1 MKTRKIIVE
10 IVCFILMMNFFYDG
24 IYKVAY
30 WQNFGVWMYYAPLLD
45 PVSGVLK
52 YSIPIGEIIL
62 AISFFLPRFR
72 KWALYVSIGT
82 LLIFVFWIMTV
93 SLFTHR
99 LFWPFHALWAKP
111 NWVEKMLFALA
122 FCWLSFV
129 ALILQR
135 PLGSRQSD
143 SKFLRN
149 MPADAS

>member
-10 IVCFILMMNFFYDG
+10 IICFTLMMNFFYDG
-24 IYKVAY
+24 IYKMAY

-45 PVSGVLK
+45 SVSGVLK

-62 AISFFLPRFR
+62 AVSFFLPRFR
-72 KWALYVSIGT
+72 KWALYASIGA

-99 LFWPFHALWAKP
+99 LFWPFQALWAKP
-111 NWVEKMLFALA
+111 NWIEKMLFSLA

-135 PLGSRQSD
+135 PLNTRQSD

-149 MPADAS
+149 IPADAS